1 MDFIEKIT
9 GDIKSAML
17 AKDHARLETLRG
29 IKKELLEAK
38 TAKGAEEVLSEAT
51 VQRILQKMV
60 KQRRESAAEYAAA
73 GRQDLADEETT
84 QADIISEYMP
94 KQLTDAELEAA
105 VKAIIAET
113 GATSIKDLGKV
124 MGTASRKLAGQADGK
139 AISDKAKSLLGC

>member
-9 GDIKSAML
+9 GDIKTAML

-60 KQRRESAAEYAAA
+60 KQRRESAEEYSAA

-84 QADIISEYMP
+84 QANIIAEYMP
-94 KQLTDAELEAA
+94 KQLTTEELEAA
-105 VKAIIAET
+105 LKEIIAQT
-113 GATSIKDLGKV
+113 GASSLKDMGKV
-124 MGTASRKLAGQADGK
+124 MGVATRQLAGKADGK
-139 AISDKAKSLLGC
+139 AISEKVKSLLA

>member
-38 TAKGAEEVLSEAT
+38 TAKGAEVVLSEAT

>member
-9 GDIKSAML
+9 GDIKTAML

-38 TAKGAEEVLSEAT
+38 TAKGAEDVLSEAT

-60 KQRRESAAEYAAA
+60 KQRRESAVEYAAA
-73 GRQDLADEETT
+73 GRKDLADEETT
-84 QADIISEYMP
+84 QADIIAEYMP
-94 KQLTDAELEAA
+94 KQLTDSELEAA

-113 GATSIKDLGKV
+113 GASSIKDLGKV
-124 MGTASRKLAGQADGK
+124 MGIASRRLAGQADGK
-139 AISDKAKSLLGC
+139 AVSDKAKSLLG